1 MGRGRY
7 AHVFEGRDQKTKEKV
22 AIKVLLPVK
31 PNKIKR
37 EYHFLKTLKHP
48 NLLKFKD
55 IVKCSHLRTASL
67 VTELF
72 PHQDFRELYPTLN
85 VQDIKIYMKQL
96 F

>member
-7 AHVFEGRDQKTKEKV
+7 SHVFKGTDTATKEKV
-22 AIKVLLPVK
+22 AIKVLLPINPV
-31 PNKIKR
+31 KIKR

-48 NLLKFKD
+48 NIIKLVD

-72 PHQDFRELYPTLN
+72 
-85 VQDIKIYMKQL
+85 
-96 F
+96 